1 MDFNE
6 FLIKSPKL
14 DQISKPGIKSQI
26 KMAPKR
32 REIYPK
38 TNKNLRFAATTML
51 LYPINKVLYF
61 CLIRRTFKTA
71 IHSNQ
76 IGFPGG
82 EKDASDKNYWDTA
95 LREMNE
101 EIGVKPRQVKYI
113 TNLSKLFIPVS
124 SFIVFPYMAITNKR
138 PMFKINYDEVDYI
151 IEVKLSMLLLKNS
164 DEKSKIIDRK
174 VPVFN
179 FNGEK
184 VWGATAMILA
194 EARDLILL
202 LK

>member
-26 KMAPKR
+26 KMAPES

-61 CLIRRTFKTA
+61 CLIRRTFKTD

-124 SFIVFPYMAITNKR
+124 RFIVFPYMAITNKR
-138 PMFKINYDEVDYI
+138 PMFKIKTMRLI
-151 IEVKLSMLLLKNS
+151 ILLKL
-164 DEKSKIIDRK
+164 
-174 VPVFN
+174 N
-179 FNGEK
+179 FQCFC
-184 VWGATAMILA
+184 
-194 EARDLILL
+194 
-202 LK
+202 

>member
-151 IEVKLSMLLLKNS
+151 IEVKLSQ
-164 DEKSKIIDRK
+164 
-174 VPVFN
+174 
-179 FNGEK
+179 
-184 VWGATAMILA
+184 
-194 EARDLILL
+194 
-202 LK
+202 